1 MKRKCF
7 LAVFLFF
14 ALFNFPVFS
23 HAGFGASASAVLSPD
38 FPVLF
43 SATFRSD
50 KNPWSFFL
58 NFGFEKED
66 NSFDLNKISFFAD
79 DWFIS
84 ERISNH
90 LDYFVLWGVSG
101 GGLFDKNDDDT
112 NLYEISTGCR
122 FGAGLDFLF
131 FRRHFE
137 IFLQAV
143 WNPYFGVKID
153 DGDAGAFLRP
163 VSFPV
168 TAGFRILI

>member
-1 MKRKCF
+1 MKQKCF
-7 LAVFLFF
+7 PLAFLIFSFF
-14 ALFNFPVFS
+14 SFQIFPN
-23 HAGFGASASAVLSPD
+23 AGLGASASAVLSPD
-38 FPVLF
+38 FPVLV
-43 SATFRSD
+43 SANFRSD
-50 KNPWSFFL
+50 KNPWAFFL
-58 NFGFEKED
+58 NFGFEKD
-66 NSFDLNKISFFAD
+66 DGNFDLNKISFFAD

-101 GGLFDKNDDDT
+101 GVLADKNDDDT

-131 FRRHFE
+131 FKRHFE
-137 IFLQAV
+137 IFMQAV

-153 DGDAGAFLRP
+153 DGNFGAFLRP

-168 TAGFRILI
+168 TAGMRILI